1 MRLLKLKTVLAATD
15 LDPSSDAALKT
26 AEALANA
33 AGASLHIVH
42 VASDRG
48 IKAQEGGSS
57 DLKAQLA
64 ATLRRA
70 GVSAK
75 DHRIHVGSG
84 AVEEAVSSLSV
95 QITADVVVIGH
106 HRRRP
111 DTGAENPMGDTAY
124 AIVTHSPAPCLVTS
138 RVLDPPIRRAV
149 VAIDTSETARG
160 ALLVALS
167 WSSALR
173 DPKAEAAGPTLTA
186 LHVESG
192 GSMSPKDT
200 HMKRTVDHELDILRR
215 SAGSWAGVTVD
226 GATETSPDP
235 ASAITKFVSAHEAEL
250 VVLGTRGLST
260 DAAARLGSVSAA
272 VTRRLEVPVL
282 LVPPAVWRTYVKD
295 MDYF

>member
-26 AEALANA
+26 AEALADA

-42 VASDRG
+42 VASDQG
-48 IKAQEGGSS
+48 GTTKEGGSS

-64 ATLRRA
+64 ATVRRA
-70 GVSAK
+70 GVSAR
-75 DHRIHVGSG
+75 DDRIHVRSG
-84 AVEEAVSSLSV
+84 AVEEGVSSLSI
-95 QITADVVVIGH
+95 QLTADVVVIGH
-106 HRRRP
+106 HRRRA
-111 DTGAENPMGDTAY
+111 DTGADNPIGNTAY
-124 AIVTHSPAPCLVTS
+124 AIVTHSLAPCLVTS
-138 RVLDPPIRRAV
+138 RALDPPIRRVV

-173 DPKAEAAGPTLTA
+173 DPKDEAAGPTLTA

-192 GSMSPKDT
+192 QSMSPKDT
-200 HMKRTVDHELDILRR
+200 HIKRTVDHELDILRR
-215 SAGSWAGVTVD
+215 SAGSWAGVKVE
-226 GATETSPDP
+226 GATETNLDP
-235 ASAITKFVSAHEAEL
+235 AKAITKFVSVHEAEL

-260 DAAARLGSVSAA
+260 DDASRLGSVSAA
-272 VTRRLEVPVL
+272 VTRQLELPVL